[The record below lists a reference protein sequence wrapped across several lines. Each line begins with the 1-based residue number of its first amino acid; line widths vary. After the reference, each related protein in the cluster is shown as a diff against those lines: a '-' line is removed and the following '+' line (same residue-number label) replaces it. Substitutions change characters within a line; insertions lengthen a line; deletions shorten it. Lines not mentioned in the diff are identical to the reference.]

1 MADRSCVI
9 IYGLNELASAVG
21 RMLLLA
27 GYAVAM
33 HEASPPAVLRRKM
46 AFSDAWYD
54 GVAILDNVEARRA
67 ICDTDLL
74 TGLRGGMYIPVLT
87 QPSFEAIGRW
97 PWDVVIDARESPA
110 VAGRM
115 GIDTELSIVLG
126 AGAAA
131 GIDCDLVIE
140 TGGADPG
147 AVIRKGCATGRWK
160 TDTSLEQPAVAP
172 AEGLFHTEATIGD
185 VVKAGD
191 VLGFV
196 GAIPVAVQEPGRLRG
211 LHRSGHPVQA
221 GEAVAEI
228 AADQT
233 ATVSGIGRTHQMIAR
248 AVAFTIEMEQRGSP
262 VAVWNEQTGF
272 SRIA

>member
-1 MADRSCVI
+1 MADRSCVV

-67 ICDTDLL
+67 DCDADLL

-147 AVIRKGCATGRWK
+147 VVIRNGCATGRWK
-160 TDTSLEQPAVAP
+160 VQNGFEHPVVAP
-172 AEGLFHTEATIGD
+172 TDGLFHTEATIGD
-185 VVKAGD
+185 VVASGD

-196 GAIPVAVQEPGRLRG
+196 GAVPIAASQPGRLRG
-211 LHRSGHPVQA
+211 LHRSGHPVQE

-228 AADQT
+228 AADPA
-233 ATVSGIGRTHQMIAR
+233 ATVSGINRTHRMIAR
-248 AVAFTIEMEQRGSP
+248 SVAFTIEIEQRGSS
-262 VAVWNEQTGF
+262 VGVWDHRTGF
-272 SRIA
+272 SGTV